1 MRVELLGEEEE
12 VVVDAVRSYGDD
24 GYIEWPVRHEDARR
38 AVCGCVCARHAQQPP
53 WPARAEYSACWW
65 QYSPYSQSAF
75 IQVGTKIKYIIVK
88 IHAYKQLFDTIKLCH
103 VHHYLFTLKRLCI
116 AKLKIIFFRA
126 LLSYTN
132 HRLAFCKKKTG
143 PVTYM
148 LLTGPV
154 V

>member
-1 MRVELLGEEEE
+1 MRV
-12 VVVDAVRSYGDD
+12 
-24 GYIEWPVRHEDARR
+24 
-38 AVCGCVCARHAQQPP
+38 CA
-53 WPARAEYSACWW
+53 ARAAAAMAGEGRIFSLLVAILTILAICIH
-65 QYSPYSQSAF
+65 P
-75 IQVGTKIKYIIVK
+75 GRRKIKYIIVK